1 MIART
6 VRTGVTLGV
15 HEGVET
21 GLGPT
26 KGPQVAGEALFP
38 DLGADYKVVCLIIL
52 IQWYLCFV

>member
-1 MIART
+1 MIARI

-15 HEGVET
+15 HEAVEM

-26 KGPQVAGEALFP
+26 KGPQVAGEALFL

-52 IQWYLCFV
+52 IQRYLCFV